1 MNHRI
6 TLASA
11 LLFSLLAVSKGATA
25 ETYAE
30 RQLDRVPVACATESL
45 SNDPAAHTGEA
56 PDAHAGETPNAHA
69 GEAPNAHAGEVP
81 ATNTP
86 EGITIE
92 TAGPGTLDIELTFMG
107 DISVN
112 EDTMAHV
119 TARVPGTV
127 IEIRKTLGDTVKK
140 GDVLAVIASREL
152 ADAKAEYLAARER
165 SDLAQS
171 RFDREDHLYQQK
183 LSSESVYLD
192 AKQVYADARIT
203 LRSSHQKL
211 HALGLTTNDLAR
223 LPTLPDDQLTSLEIV
238 APLDGTI
245 IEKHLTIGEVLKD
258 EYDDHPNFIIAD
270 LRTVWANLRV
280 FPADLPRVQAGQP
293 VVISVGDDLPA
304 VRAVIG
310 YVGPV
315 VLEDTR
321 TALAR
326 VVVANTDGKLRPGEF
341 ITGKVTIGTVAAAV
355 CLPSAAVQTI
365 ANKPIVFI
373 QDAHGLEPRP
383 VTLGAADDTRVEIT
397 SGVKPGDKYVTR
409 GAFELKAKQ
418 ITAGMDSHAGHG
430 H

>member
-1 MNHRI
+1 MWVKSMNQCI
-6 TLASA
+6 NLAFV
-11 LLFSLLAVSKGATA
+11 LLLGLLTVSHAATTGTH
-25 ETYAE
+25 EK
-30 RQLDRVPVACATESL
+30 LKPDNL
-45 SNDPAAHTGEA
+45 SVGCEA
-56 PDAHAGETPNAHA
+56 PNAHA
-69 GEAPNAHAGEVP
+69 GEAPNAHAGEAP

-86 EGITIE
+86 EGVAIE

-127 IEIRKTLGDTVKK
+127 VEIRKMLGDTVKK
-140 GDVLAVIASREL
+140 GEILAVIASREL

-171 RFDREDHLYQQK
+171 RFDREDHLYRQK

-192 AKQVYADARIT
+192 AKQAHADARIT
-203 LRSSHQKL
+203 LRSTHQKL
-211 HALGLTTNDLAR
+211 HALGLTSNDLAR

-245 IEKHLTIGEVLKD
+245 IEKHLTIGEVLKEESD
-258 EYDDHPNFIIAD
+258 EHANFVIAD

-280 FPADLPRVQAGQP
+280 FPTDLARVRAGQP
-293 VVISVGDDLPA
+293 VLISTGDDLPA
-304 VRAVIG
+304 IHTTIG
-310 YVGPV
+310 YVGPL

-326 VVVANTDGKLRPGEF
+326 IVVTNTGGMFRPGLF

-355 CLPSAAVQTI
+355 CVPSAAVQTI

-373 QDAHGLEPRP
+373 QDAHGLEPRS
-383 VTLGAADDTRVEIT
+383 VTLGAADATRVEIT
-397 SGVKPGDKYVTR
+397 AGLQPGERFVTR
-409 GAFELKAKQ
+409 GAFELKAKT